1 MPAVPN
7 VPGVPAL
14 ASYSPNNVSLLTA
27 DSIVQSILQTLT
39 WGIYYNLNGV
49 EIPVIIPASI
59 ASSLLNNFFNNA
71 LAPFT
76 TVASLLGLP
85 NLLPVVASTIEF
97 DFEANYHISDYPQEQ
112 GAFQSYNKV
121 QMPFECRVRLAC
133 GGTIAQRQ
141 AFINSLLAILG
152 GAPLGTNSLLG
163 NISSTLTTAAGLAAL
178 PSSLTG
184 LVLTGGTGAQ
194 APPLFDLVTPEGT
207 YASCSARRLA
217 FSRRSYEGATLIAPE
232 LTFVQVR
239 QTSPPTFSNTV
250 IPGVAGQQGTGV
262 VIPGG
267 STSLSALY

>member
-1 MPAVPN
+1 MPVVPN

-14 ASYSPNNVSLLTA
+14 SSYAPNNVSLLTA
-27 DSIVQSILQTLT
+27 DAITQSVLQTLT
-39 WGIYYNLNGV
+39 WGIYYNLNGIEV
-49 EIPVIIPASI
+49 PVIIPASI
-59 ASSLLNNFFNNA
+59 TSALLNNVFNNA

-121 QMPFECRVRLAC
+121 QMPFDCRVRLAC

-141 AFINSLLAILG
+141 AFLNSLLAILG
-152 GAPLGTNSLLG
+152 GSPLGSTSLLS
-163 NISSTLTTAAGLAAL
+163 NISSTLTTAAGL
-178 PSSLTG
+178 SSLASSITSSI
-184 LVLTGGTGAQ
+184 LSGAQ

-207 YASCSARRLA
+207 YASCSVRRLA

-232 LTFVQVR
+232 LTFIQIR
-239 QTSPPTFSNTV
+239 QTATASFTNTLIPGAAAQYGAGAVAPQTPSNTYV
-250 IPGVAGQQGTGV
+250 KGW
-262 VIPGG
+262 
-267 STSLSALY
+267 S

>member
-14 ASYSPNNVSLLTA
+14 SSYSPNNVSLLTA
-27 DSIVQSILQTLT
+27 DSIAQSILQTLT
-39 WGIYYNLNGV
+39 WGIYYNLNGIEV
-49 EIPVIIPASI
+49 PVIIPASI
-59 ASSLLNNFFNNA
+59 ASSLLNNFFNNL

-112 GAFQSYNKV
+112 GSFQSYNKV

-141 AFINSLLAILG
+141 AFLNSLLAILG
-152 GAPLGTNSLLG
+152 ASPLGTSSLLS
-163 NISSTLTTAAGLAAL
+163 NLSSTLTTLPGLAAL
-178 PSSLTG
+178 GSLGSSLTSAIIG
-184 LVLTGGTGAQ
+184 AGTP
-194 APPLFDLVTPEGT
+194 PPLFDLVTPEGT
-207 YASCSARRLA
+207 YASCSVRRLA

-232 LTFVQVR
+232 LTFVQIR
-239 QTSPPTFSNTV
+239 QTSPPTFASTL
-250 IPGVAGQQGTGV
+250 IPGAAGQQGTGV
-262 VIPGG
+262 VNAG
-267 STSLSALY
+267 STESSAQVT

>member
-1 MPAVPN
+1 MPVVPN

-14 ASYSPNNVSLLTA
+14 SSYAPNNVSLLTA
-27 DSIVQSILQTLT
+27 DAITQSVLQTLT
-39 WGIYYNLNGV
+39 WGIYYNLNGIEV
-49 EIPVIIPASI
+49 PVIIPASI
-59 ASSLLNNFFNNA
+59 TSALLNNVFNNA

-141 AFINSLLAILG
+141 AFLNSLLAILG
-152 GAPLGTNSLLG
+152 GSPLGSTSLLS
-163 NISSTLTTAAGLAAL
+163 NISSTLTTAAGL
-178 PSSLTG
+178 SSLASSITSSI
-184 LVLTGGTGAQ
+184 LSGAQ

-207 YASCSARRLA
+207 YASCSVRRLA

-232 LTFVQVR
+232 LTFIQIR
-239 QTSPPTFSNTV
+239 QTATASFTNTLIPGAAAQYGAGAVAPQTPSNTYV
-250 IPGVAGQQGTGV
+250 KGW
-262 VIPGG
+262 
-267 STSLSALY
+267 S